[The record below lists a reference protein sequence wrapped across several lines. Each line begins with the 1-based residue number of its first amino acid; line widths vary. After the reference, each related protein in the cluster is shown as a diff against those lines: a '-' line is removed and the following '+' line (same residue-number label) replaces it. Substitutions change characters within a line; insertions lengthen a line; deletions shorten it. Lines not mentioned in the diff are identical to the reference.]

1 MDPKNTA
8 QDWYNHT
15 LGDGGPIY
23 TETNPDY
30 VIVEPW
36 NAISSL
42 MIVIPAVIW
51 LFKIRSQFKDYR
63 FLVYAIPFMV
73 LGGTGSTLFH
83 AFRVSRFFL
92 FMDVLPTAILTLSLS
107 IYFWIKVFNKW
118 WYVFFVVIASF
129 ATRFVLFGNVSQHL
143 AINISYAITGV
154 ITGLPLLIIL
164 FKTNYYKLNYV
175 IITIIFFI
183 LALLFRELD
192 TYSIAFLPMGT
203 HFLWH
208 TFTGI
213 GAYYI
218 LAYLYYFRKQELESN
233 SNASYVSPQTSC

>member
-15 LGDGGPIY
+15 LSDGGPIY
-23 TETNPDY
+23 TETNPDHL
-30 VIVEPW
+30 IVEPW

-42 MIVIPAVIW
+42 MIVIPAIIW
-51 LFKIRSQFKDYR
+51 LIRIRGQFKDYK
-63 FLVYAIPFMV
+63 FLLYIIPLMV
-73 LGGTGSTLFH
+73 LGGTGSTLYH
-83 AFRVSRFFL
+83 AFRASQVFL

-107 IYFWIKVFNKW
+107 IYFWIKVFKKW
-118 WYVFFVVIASF
+118 WCVFFIILISF
-129 ATRFVLFGNVSQHL
+129 AIRFVLFGNVPAHT
-143 AINISYAITGV
+143 AINISYAITGI

-164 FKTNYYKLNYV
+164 FRTRFYKLNYV
-175 IITIIFFI
+175 ILTISFFI
-183 LALLFRELD
+183 LAILFRELD
-192 TYSIAFLPMGT
+192 PYSISFLPMGS

-218 LAYLYYFRKQELESN
+218 LAYLYYFRKLELNTTIDN
-233 SNASYVSPQTSC
+233 SIVSFQTS